1 MATQRATIK
10 HVVLGLVLE
19 RPSYGYELGNR
30 LDQRFPHWLPTG
42 VYDALDRLARE
53 ELVVASDRRVAS
65 PGSLRAVPRTI
76 YRGTEA
82 GQQFFR
88 DWLLQPTEF
97 NSPRQDLDVKIGL
110 SGPEEW
116 PSLINQISG
125 QEVFCL
131 NAVKKLTGASVDP
144 VGSRLDWPQASVML
158 QRDAEIKMLE
168 VRIEWLQDVRT
179 TMRTLLERR
188 PKGL

>member
-1 MATQRATIK
+1 MPSQRATMK

-19 RPSYGYELGNR
+19 RPGYGYELGSR
-30 LDQRFPHWLPTG
+30 LDQRFPHWRPTG

-53 ELVVASDRRVAS
+53 ELVVASDARAA
-65 PGSLRAVPRTI
+65 GSQRAVPRTV
-76 YRGTEA
+76 YRGTAA
-82 GQQFFR
+82 GQDYFR

-97 NSPRQDLDVKIGL
+97 TPPRQDLDVKIGL

-116 PSLINQISG
+116 PRLIDQISG
-125 QEVFCL
+125 QEIFCMNVL
-131 NAVKKLTGASVDP
+131 KKLTDSSVHP
-144 VGSRLDWPQASVML
+144 VGSRLDWPEASAAL
-158 QRDAEIKMLE
+158 QHNAEIKMLQ

-179 TMRTLLERR
+179 TMRTLLEHR